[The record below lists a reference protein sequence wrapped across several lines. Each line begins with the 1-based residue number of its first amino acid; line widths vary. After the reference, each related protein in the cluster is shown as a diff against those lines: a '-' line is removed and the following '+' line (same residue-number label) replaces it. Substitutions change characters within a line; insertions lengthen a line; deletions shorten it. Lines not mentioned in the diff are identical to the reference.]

1 MKEFPFIEIENKKYP
16 TVIMGEDHFTG
27 WFKKCRKYDSEEE
40 RENAYRETLEIAYS
54 LGVRGFSMSPHS
66 TLIKVL
72 KEFKKKHPEIVC
84 ISNHHWHTNYY
95 LGDKSLWLGENL
107 ERLGA
112 SEAFY
117 YDEEIIKDSSWFKD
131 ANIEKRFSK
140 EEINSFR
147 LDEEEYQQQLA
158 KFSFCD
164 FSLVG
169 NLGRSALINLGR
181 EDIVKRE
188 IELVREKG
196 SIPIGLCEGGGLALL
211 KYEKM
216 EVAGTWIWINRHE
229 ACPNLDYALKMIKK
243 AKKPITAYRVF
254 ASPEGF
260 NLEKSI
266 SFIKN
271 VEQIKSIVVG
281 IDSKEQAEET
291 FSKLHDYW
299 N

>member
-1 MKEFPFIEIENKKYP
+1 MKVFPFIKIENKKYP

-27 WFKKCRKYDSEEE
+27 WFKKCKKYNSEKE
-40 RENAYRETLEIAYS
+40 RGKEYQETLETAYS

-72 KEFKKKHPEIVC
+72 KDFKQKHPGIVC

-95 LGDKSLWLGENL
+95 LGNKSLWLGKNL
-107 ERLGA
+107 ERVGA

-117 YDEEIIKDSSWFKD
+117 YDKDLIKDSDWFKNAD
-131 ANIEKRFSK
+131 VKKRFSK
-140 EEINSFR
+140 KEINSFR
-147 LDEEEYQQQLA
+147 LDEEEYKQQLD

-181 EDIVKRE
+181 EDILKRE
-188 IELVREKG
+188 IELVKEKG
-196 SIPIGLCEGGGLALL
+196 LVPIGMCEGGGLALT

-216 EVAGTWIWINRHE
+216 NVAGTWIWINKHE
-229 ACPNLDYALKMIKK
+229 ACPNLDYTLKIIKK
-243 AKKPITAYRVF
+243 SKKPITAYRVF
-254 ASPEGF
+254 ASPDGF

-266 SFIKN
+266 SFIKSIKK
-271 VEQIKSIVVG
+271 IKSVVVG
-281 IDSKEQAEET
+281 VNGKEQAKET
-291 FSKLHDYW
+291 FSGLREYW
-299 N
+299 